1 MCINISTC
9 IREKLLLFISVKY
22 YQINIL
28 VAIKIWGFNFW
39 AIEHTVWLFV
49 DVLVSQQKI
58 SKMFALQNSIFYKHL
73 LFLQNN
79 GGNSHK

>member
-39 AIEHTVWLFV
+39 AIEHTVWFFV
-49 DVLVSQQKI
+49 DVCFGLSTKDIKNVCTTEFHI
-58 SKMFALQNSIFYKHL
+58 L
-73 LFLQNN
+73 
-79 GGNSHK
+79 